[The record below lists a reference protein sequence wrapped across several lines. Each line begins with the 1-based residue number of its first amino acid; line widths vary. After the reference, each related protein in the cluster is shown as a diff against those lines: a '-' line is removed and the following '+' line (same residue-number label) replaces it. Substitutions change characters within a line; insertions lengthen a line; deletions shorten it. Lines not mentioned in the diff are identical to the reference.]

1 MNKSLIAL
9 AVLAA
14 SGVASAQST
23 VTLYGIAD
31 VWFGSLESPSTTGL
45 KQTMIGSG
53 GVDESRFGLKGSE
66 DLGGGLKANFV
77 LEQGFQ
83 IDTGAQ
89 SVSGTA
95 EVKAAAAVPAGP
107 GVVAK
112 PAVLAAPATPGQ
124 MFSRQAYVGFSGGFG
139 QVRLGKTYTPFDDVS
154 VTTNPGFNSAL
165 SPNNHV
171 WLSTAYNGTS
181 GYNANPAN
189 TVYYATPSLSGFS
202 GAVSYSLG
210 ENKTTAVSAGKVVSA
225 NVKYEG
231 GPLYAGLAYQIE
243 KADGAATTAKFT
255 RLNASYDFGVA
266 KLLAGYGHVTDL
278 VQVGLAAGNKTT
290 EYQVG
295 ADFPVSP
302 ALTLSGGYAHSKST
316 NLGVGNADIT
326 RSGYG
331 LAAAYSLSKRTFLYG
346 GVQSSKQTQATVAD
360 VKGNLYGVGIHHAF

>member
-1 MNKSLIAL
+1 VFLFFYFLGIFMNKSLIAL

-89 SVSGTA
+89 SVPGTP
-95 EVKAAAAVPAGP
+95 AVPASP
-107 GVVAK
+107 GVL
-112 PAVLAAPATPGQ
+112 AVPATPGQ

-139 QVRLGKTYTPFDDVS
+139 QVRLGKTFTPFDDVS
-154 VTTNPGFNSAL
+154 TTTNPGFNSAL

-171 WLSTAYNGTS
+171 WASTSYQ
-181 GYNANPAN
+181 ANPAN

-202 GAVSYSLG
+202 GAASYSLG
-210 ENKTTAVSAGKVVSA
+210 ENKTTLVSAGKVVSA

-231 GPLYAGLAYQIE
+231 GPLYAGLAYQTE
-243 KADGAATTAKFT
+243 KANGAATTAKFT

-266 KLLAGYGHVTDL
+266 KLLAGYGHVTD
-278 VQVGLAAGNKTT
+278 VVGVAAGNKSK

-295 ADFPVSP
+295 VDFPVSA
-302 ALTLSGGYAHSKST
+302 ALTISGGYAHSKST
-316 NLGVGNADIT
+316 DLGVGNADIT

-346 GVQSSKQTQATVAD
+346 GVQSSKQTQANALD
-360 VKGNLYGVGIHHAF
+360 VKGNLYGVGVHHAF

>member
-89 SVSGTA
+89 SV
-95 EVKAAAAVPAGP
+95 
-107 GVVAK
+107 
-112 PAVLAAPATPGQ
+112 PGQ
-124 MFSRQAYVGFSGGFG
+124 MFSRQAYVGLSGGFG
-139 QVRLGKTYTPFDDVS
+139 QVRLGKTFTPFDDVS
-154 VTTNPGFNSAL
+154 TTTNPGFNSAL

-171 WLSTAYNGTS
+171 WVSTSYQ
-181 GYNANPAN
+181 ANPAN

-202 GAVSYSLG
+202 GAASYSLG
-210 ENKTTAVSAGKVVSA
+210 ENKTTLVSAGKVVSA

-231 GPLYAGLAYQIE
+231 GPLYAGLAYQTE
-243 KADGAATTAKFT
+243 KANGAATTAKFT

-266 KLLAGYGHVTDL
+266 KLLAGYGHVTD
-278 VQVGLAAGNKTT
+278 VVGLAAGNKSK

-295 ADFPVSP
+295 VDFPVSA
-302 ALTLSGGYAHSKST
+302 ALTISGGYAHSKST
-316 NLGVGNADIT
+316 DLGVGAADIT

-346 GVQSSKQTQATVAD
+346 GVQSSKQTQANALD
-360 VKGNLYGVGIHHAF
+360 VKGNLYGVGVHHAF